1 MIRSVIR
8 YLATCVILI
17 CAGTAW
23 ADERV
28 ALVIGNSEYQVA
40 EALPNPVNDA
50 TDMTLALENLG
61 FDVLVGLDLT
71 HEEMAQIIA
80 DFGARAATSDVA
92 LVFYAGHGFQVSGA
106 NYLLPVDGAIARTA
120 DVPTQT
126 ISMQSV
132 LDALEGAPGLKI
144 IMLDACRDNPFGG
157 GLQDFDNGNNGLA
170 RLGSDAD
177 LMIVFATQPD
187 NVAYDG
193 VGRNSFFTEAVLS
206 HIFTP
211 GQNISDMMINV
222 RRDVLAATGGRQIPW
237 DSSSLTRQFLFDQ
250 SPQTVSEETLL
261 WQVAASGRDPQLLNI
276 YLQRYPEGKHTGSVE
291 AILQSPVT
299 RQSVINTPDKVA
311 AQASDLWALARRT
324 RMRQLVQIYLEQY
337 PDGQHAEEAASL
349 LASLPRVEDVNSGRI
364 CELLATH
371 PGDATATTV
380 GVSLSALAEDAS
392 LAINTCRDAIAQSP
406 RLPHYRTLLAR
417 AYLARG
423 DYALALEQ
431 YNAAAAMG
439 DLRALFS
446 LGLLYETGTGVDRD
460 FDQAISFYGQSADGG
475 LADAQ
480 VNLALEHYAG
490 QSVPEDKQKA
500 AALMRQAA
508 EQGHAQALFNLA
520 AFALEGLVETPA
532 AALGYFERAGI
543 AGYARG
549 YYLAATILDDGDIMP
564 KAPNRASRLL
574 LMGIAEGDSALV
586 TSFFAQV
593 EGGQWDA
600 ETLRAVQTILKAAG
614 QYDGAIDG
622 TFNPA
627 MELALIGWRT
637 GGFRADLL

>member
-222 RRDVLAATGGRQIPW
+222 RPERRAAR
-237 DSSSLTRQFLFDQ
+237 
-250 SPQTVSEETLL
+250 
-261 WQVAASGRDPQLLNI
+261 
-276 YLQRYPEGKHTGSVE
+276 
-291 AILQSPVT
+291 
-299 RQSVINTPDKVA
+299 
-311 AQASDLWALARRT
+311 
-324 RMRQLVQIYLEQY
+324 
-337 PDGQHAEEAASL
+337 
-349 LASLPRVEDVNSGRI
+349 
-364 CELLATH
+364 
-371 PGDATATTV
+371 
-380 GVSLSALAEDAS
+380 
-392 LAINTCRDAIAQSP
+392 
-406 RLPHYRTLLAR
+406 
-417 AYLARG
+417 
-423 DYALALEQ
+423 
-431 YNAAAAMG
+431 
-439 DLRALFS
+439 
-446 LGLLYETGTGVDRD
+446 
-460 FDQAISFYGQSADGG
+460 
-475 LADAQ
+475 
-480 VNLALEHYAG
+480 
-490 QSVPEDKQKA
+490 
-500 AALMRQAA
+500 
-508 EQGHAQALFNLA
+508 
-520 AFALEGLVETPA
+520 
-532 AALGYFERAGI
+532 
-543 AGYARG
+543 
-549 YYLAATILDDGDIMP
+549 
-564 KAPNRASRLL
+564 
-574 LMGIAEGDSALV
+574 
-586 TSFFAQV
+586 
-593 EGGQWDA
+593 
-600 ETLRAVQTILKAAG
+600 
-614 QYDGAIDG
+614 
-622 TFNPA
+622 
-627 MELALIGWRT
+627 
-637 GGFRADLL
+637 